1 MFEYINL
8 FLVSSFL
15 GWILEYIYNNKK
27 INRCGDVKIIKLC
40 MPLYFTY
47 GFASIFLLII
57 KKYFSY
63 LSDITIFVIGIT
75 IIALLECLVGQ
86 ISNKIYNGKKTWNYT
101 SDKKHLF
108 VFCNGYVSFSSVL
121 FFGIIGFIYYK
132 YLIKKCF

>member
-8 FLVSSFL
+8 FLLSSFL
-15 GWILEYIYNNKK
+15 GWILEHIYNNKK
-27 INRCGDVKIIKLC
+27 INKCGDVKIIKLC

-63 LSDITIFVIGIT
+63 LNDITIFVIGIT

-86 ISNKIYNGKKTWNYT
+86 ISNKIHKGKKTWNYEN
-101 SDKKHLF
+101 DERHIF
-108 VFCNGYVSFSSVL
+108 VFCDGYVSLSSVL
-121 FFGIIGFIYYK
+121 FFGVVSLIYYK
-132 YLIKKCF
+132 YFIKIYF